1 MENIDTDYQLLKEQ
15 TICAE
20 INLYRSI
27 VSIDYDL
34 DPLGWWK
41 TNHHLYPSI
50 SKIAKKVLSIPS
62 TSAASER
69 VFSSGGRT
77 ITKLRSSLH
86 SDNAADLIFLK
97 GSWGVVEAFID
108 SQEEQIAKR
117 KSFRNIWIELELI
130 ITHI

>member
-41 TNHHLYPSI
+41 TNHQLYPSI
-50 SKIAKKVLSIPS
+50 TKIPKKVLSIQLLLR
-62 TSAASER
+62 E
-69 VFSSGGRT
+69 SSH
-77 ITKLRSSLH
+77 L
-86 SDNAADLIFLK
+86 
-97 GSWGVVEAFID
+97 V
-108 SQEEQIAKR
+108 EEQLPNYMLRI
-117 KSFRNIWIELELI
+117 
-130 ITHI
+130 

>member
-1 MENIDTDYQLLKEQ
+1 MENINTDYQLLREQ

-34 DPLGWWK
+34 NPLGWWR
-41 TNHHLYPSI
+41 TNHDLYPSI

-69 VFSSGGRT
+69 VFSSGGGT

-97 GSWGVVEAFID
+97 GSWGVVEEFID
-108 SQEEQIAKR
+108 SQQKEQISEKKR
-117 KSFRNIWIELELI
+117 I
-130 ITHI
+130 

>member
-50 SKIAKKVLSIPS
+50 SKIAKKVLSIQLLLR
-62 TSAASER
+62 E
-69 VFSSGGRT
+69 SSH
-77 ITKLRSSLH
+77 L
-86 SDNAADLIFLK
+86 
-97 GSWGVVEAFID
+97 V
-108 SQEEQIAKR
+108 EEQLPNYDHHYILTMLR
-117 KSFRNIWIELELI
+117 I
-130 ITHI
+130 